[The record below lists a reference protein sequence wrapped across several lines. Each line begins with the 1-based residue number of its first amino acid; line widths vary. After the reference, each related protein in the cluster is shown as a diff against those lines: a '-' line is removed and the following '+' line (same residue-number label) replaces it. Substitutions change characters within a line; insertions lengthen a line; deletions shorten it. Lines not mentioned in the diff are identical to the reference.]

1 MYLASWGFIKSLFKW
16 SKINKLRNF
25 VFSILRFCPRPPLQP
40 QQDKIKSAEKLL
52 LSAISKMKL

>member
-1 MYLASWGFIKSLFKW
+1 MYLATWGFIKSLFKC
-16 SKINKLRNF
+16 SKINKLINF
-25 VFSILRFCPRPPLQP
+25 VFSILRFCPRTPLQP